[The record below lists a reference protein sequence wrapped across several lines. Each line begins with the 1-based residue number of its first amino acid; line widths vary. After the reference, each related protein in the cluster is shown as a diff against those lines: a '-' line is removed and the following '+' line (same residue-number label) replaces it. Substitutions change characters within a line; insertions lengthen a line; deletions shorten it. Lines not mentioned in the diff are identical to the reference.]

1 MYQPQS
7 QVVCDSAN
15 REKTK
20 EFINMNRRQET
31 KFETFAK
38 PLEVRI
44 SLVLKQTKK

>member
-1 MYQPQS
+1 
-7 QVVCDSAN
+7 
-15 REKTK
+15 
-20 EFINMNRRQET
+20 MNRRQET